1 MMALVVLEC
10 TANMKGNT
18 KYMVVGTITNWE
30 NVVIAELF
38 KICFIL
44 LGFDKSDTE
53 QMTKNFVV
61 LLLFINNV
69 TFMTSYTR

>member
-38 KICFIL
+38 KICFI
-44 LGFDKSDTE
+44 
-53 QMTKNFVV
+53 
-61 LLLFINNV
+61 
-69 TFMTSYTR
+69 YY